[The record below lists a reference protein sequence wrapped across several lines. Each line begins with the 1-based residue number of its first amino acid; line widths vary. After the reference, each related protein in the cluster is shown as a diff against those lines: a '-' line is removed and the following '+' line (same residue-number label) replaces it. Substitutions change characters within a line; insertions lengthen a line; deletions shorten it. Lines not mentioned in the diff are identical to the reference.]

1 MLTHDQLYVPLVG
14 ELPLSIDDSE
24 RDVLVRRTGT
34 EVQEHSLIISWFLND
49 FIRRCFRFVD
59 EVWIED
65 VELNL

>member
-1 MLTHDQLYVPLVG
+1 MG

-34 EVQEHSLIISWFLND
+34 EVQEHSLVISWFLND
-49 FIRRCFRFVD
+49 FIRRGFRFVD
-59 EVWIED
+59 EVRIED